1 MSTKKL
7 TKILSGFMAIIM
19 LLLALLPLS
28 VSAATSTAEAPAIDY
43 TPFMLEYENGAVY
56 NRQTAE
62 LSYNFYKEAKK
73 FVDNNA
79 GAVIQNVADGKFS
92 FEYNNIQYS
101 LNSTYIQKP
110 VVVSTCG
117 LLIGVL
123 SYTFNGEEKYI
134 MMIMFEGTDT
144 DVSSD
149 IITDLNFVDK
159 KVDSDHHYHQGFYE
173 AARNHY
179 STLSLKT
186 FSLGDKKV
194 TLPEYIEKMK
204 EEGNNYQMLVT
215 GHSLGAA
222 VANIFT
228 SYFVDVK
235 GGDAAQKNAVAYTFA
250 TPLTCSD
257 GTANKSGV
265 KNIFNFI
272 NKWDWVTQVGYGG
285 ISATGMGAR
294 EGIDLKYTAGEDKWQ
309 NLPVTKIMANH
320 KMSAKIYGS
329 ILDKA
334 SDNIYKSS
342 VNPLGSFVLYNK
354 FNPITNTYQR
364 IIYHSGKL
372 IVCGNDNELA
382 GDWSQ
387 NAFVNF
393 TKIAS
398 NCRELIFDTAENLT
412 KIGAHAFYGMSHLT
426 NVLTLP
432 DSLTTIGEYAFY
444 RCGFRG
450 ELKIPNGMTKVGE
463 FAFFG
468 CSALTSINAK
478 DAVEMV
484 WGIGAFADCI
494 GDENE
499 YLHLP
504 NIEFSLQ
511 LFGVYY
517 LEDSTTGIT
526 RIEAQDRFS
535 GNYVAPGNKI
545 HVGCAPEEYL
555 KEKPNHDFY
564 YYLLDSRLDSG
575 VDVMSRS
582 DDLFYDNKTKSIEGV
597 ADISDQGVVTVSPLC
612 PEGTKF
618 TVIFV
623 ERVEGDPCKTGVA
636 AENIDQRAI
645 TFTVRKNTN
654 FAGGLG
660 TSESPYLISSA
671 AHLAN
676 IKNDLSAYYRLI
688 NTIDCSEHEWKSLAS
703 TESAPFMGTL
713 DGNGYSITNMTGA
726 ALFAYNNGTIKNLVI
741 DGANLTSL
749 AATNGGYAYASF
761 FVGKNMSSGEIL
773 NCSVINN
780 AKLDVTSKY
789 SAEILRLRIGG
800 ICGENIGT
808 VSHCSVTTATINGY
822 GDSSGA
828 YKNNHGHMGS
838 IVGCL
843 LETGKVKNCYAQGN
857 TIYLHLKHASYDKWG
872 SSDNDP
878 STAYFKVGGLVGAC
892 YGTAYTFENCIAHA
906 NIIDTKWSKVIKG
919 SDVVGWDPESFC
931 KRDKKTDAFS
941 GYFENTATVTACYSD
956 SSAQST
962 VLALDALLADTTAQS
977 IFADWSFESGTP
989 QLIHTTFT
997 GITVS
1002 APYKT
1007 KYYLG
1012 EKLNLFGLKVK
1023 KTNAG
1028 TTETEDNAI
1037 TGYFISGFDS
1047 TKSGE
1052 CTVKVSYLT
1061 GYSATSLESEFTV
1074 TVECVTPIGG
1084 TIQPCIADEESAGE
1098 LVFEINHTLK
1108 LSDLRG
1114 EIYFNNGDITTLEDL
1129 SQNDDVRISFSQ
1141 PVKYATG
1148 SGNSAVLGNGI
1159 LDTVGTQMLMV
1170 ECHYAYTDA
1179 NGVSRP
1185 ASLFIPVMVL
1195 VECEHATTV
1204 LEDVIAPTNSEYGYT
1219 GDVVCTICKEIISE
1233 GKIIEIVDKLPCV
1246 NHTWDTGVISTPA
1259 THTTEGEKLFTCT
1272 VCDTTKTEVIP
1283 PDATAHSF
1291 GAWERHSNTQHKRT
1305 CGCGEIEYVDH
1316 IWDEGIITAPATH
1329 TTEGEK
1335 LFTCTVC
1342 QTTKTEV
1349 ILADVT
1355 AHTFGAWERHS
1366 NTQHKR
1372 ACGCGEIEYVDHIW
1386 DDGII
1391 TTPATHTTEGEK
1403 LFTCTVCQTTKTEVI
1418 PADVTA
1424 HTFGAWERHSNT
1436 QHKRTCGC
1444 GEIEYAD
1451 HTWDDGII
1459 TTPATHI
1466 ATGVKTYTCTNCVAT
1481 KTETVSPLGHVYNLQ
1496 IATSKYL
1503 KQSATCTTT
1512 ALYYYSCSCG
1522 ERGEST
1528 FAYGS
1533 ALHHS
1538 FTTYLYNNN
1547 ATCEKDG
1554 TETAQCDRC
1563 STMDTRTKVGS
1574 MLSHAWS
1581 TAWTTNREGHYRA
1594 CNNCDAV
1601 TALEEHI
1608 SGGAATATS
1617 PEICTTCGYMITP
1630 MLGHTHSLTYI
1641 SAEEPSC
1648 TQAGNIPYY
1657 ICSGCEKMYRDV
1669 SATEELSVVNIPAL
1683 DHNYVETVTQPTC
1696 TEAGYTTHT
1705 CSRCTESYVDSHT
1718 SAKGHSP
1725 GAKATCTTAQLCTVC
1740 SYEIA
1745 GATGHSFTRY
1755 ISDENATCEADGT
1768 LTATCDHC
1776 TATDTTIDTASAIG
1790 HHYDQGIITQ
1800 APDCEVDGIKTFTC
1814 ANDATHTY
1822 TESIPAKT
1830 HAYGAWVTVT
1840 EPTNLAV
1847 GKLTRVC
1854 VHNAAHIEEKE
1865 LPILNGNDYACT
1877 AISAPTCEGTGTE
1890 LYEIILDGQKFTYL
1904 VTLPA
1909 TGHSF
1914 DTALQSD
1921 GTHHFTVCACGV
1933 KKDSTAHIFAEI
1945 ANESTQK
1952 SAPTCTDP
1960 AVYSKS
1966 CAICGYIGA
1975 ESFVSGAANG
1985 HSFADGACTRCGTED
2000 PNGVNPIVIPVAAT
2014 GTVALGGAAV
2024 YLIIRKKKRI

>member
-7 TKILSGFMAIIM
+7 TKILSGFMAIII

-43 TPFMLEYENGAVY
+43 TPFMLEYNNGAVY
-56 NRQTAE
+56 NQQTAE

-73 FVDNNA
+73 FVDNKAKEEIKSVSDHTFNFA
-79 GAVIQNVADGKFS
+79 
-92 FEYNNIQYS
+92 YNDT
-101 LNSTYIQKP
+101 TYYLSSVYIHKP
-110 VVVSTCG
+110 DWIPSCG
-117 LLIGVL
+117 LLVGIL
-123 SYTFNGEEKYI
+123 NYTFNGEEKHI
-134 MMIMFEGTDT
+134 MMVMFEGTKGLSDLLT
-144 DVSSD
+144 DAD
-149 IITDLNFVDK
+149 ITYEEADGRYYHNGFFETAER
-159 KVDSDHHYHQGFYE
+159 HY
-173 AARNHY
+173 N
-179 STLSLKT
+179 TLSAKA
-186 FSLGDKKV
+186 FSLGDEEV

-228 SYFVDVK
+228 SYFIDGK
-235 GGDAAQKNAVAYTFA
+235 SGNAAQKNAVAYTFA

-257 GTANKSGV
+257 GTAAHSDV
-265 KNIFNFI
+265 KNVFNFI
-272 NKWDWVTQVGYGG
+272 NKWDWVTEAGYGFGTLGG
-285 ISATGMGAR
+285 INNNGAR
-294 EGIDLKYTAGEDKWQ
+294 EGVDLKFTAGSDNWWDRHSVLLG
-309 NLPVTKIMANH
+309 NHNDSLHLFNTDNH
-320 KMSAKIYGS
+320 KMNATVYGS

-334 SDNIYKSS
+334 NANIYKSS
-342 VNPLGSFVLYNK
+342 VNPQKSFVLYNK
-354 FNPITNTYQR
+354 FDALTNTYQR
-364 IIYHSGKL
+364 IIYSNGTLSVSGSG
-372 IVCGNDNELA
+372 VLA
-382 GDWSQ
+382 GNWSK
-387 NAFVNF
+387 NTFVNF
-393 TKIAS
+393 AKIS
-398 NCRELIFDTAENLT
+398 KNCTRLTFAPDCTITEIGSYAFSGMEQLGGDLSLPSTLT
-412 KIGAHAFYGMSHLT
+412 KIG
-426 NVLTLP
+426 
-432 DSLTTIGEYAFY
+432 DYAF
-444 RCGFRG
+444 FH
-450 ELKIPNGMTKVGE
+450 
-463 FAFFG
+463 
-468 CSALTSINAK
+468 CSALTGDLILKENMLRVGTNAFNGCSGLNSIDASNATN
-478 DAVEMV
+478 MT
-484 WGIGAFADCI
+484 WGFGAFSNCVDRNKFKLP
-494 GDENE
+494 GGE
-499 YLHLP
+499 YNP
-504 NIEFSLQ
+504 DI
-511 LFGVYY
+511 FGQYY
-517 LEDSTTGIT
+517 LEDNFGYIALIDLVDLANDTDT
-526 RIEAQDRFS
+526 RLDGS
-535 GNYVAPGNKI
+535 NYVAPGNKI
-545 HVGCAPEEYL
+545 HMGRLLDEDLNLRA
-555 KEKPNHDFY
+555 HADFC
-564 YYLLDSRLDSG
+564 YYLLDS
-575 VDVMSRS
+575 DVNIEDAATSNAY
-582 DDLFYDNKTKSIEGV
+582 LKEKAKSTIEGV
-597 ADISDQGVVTVSPLC
+597 AKVSSEGVITVDNACPQGKT
-612 PEGTKF
+612 F
-618 TVIFV
+618 TVIILD
-623 ERVEGDPCKTGVA
+623 RIGDEPDFGATA
-636 AENIDQRAI
+636 RENNQKARAI
-645 TFTVRKNTN
+645 RFTVQNESEYFEGGAGTQERPYRIKTYEQLKN
-654 FAGGLG
+654 
-660 TSESPYLISSA
+660 IS
-671 AHLAN
+671 
-676 IKNDLSAYYRLI
+676 KDLSAHYKLI
-688 NTIDCSEHEWKSLAS
+688 GDIDCTEETAWTSIATVAS
-703 TESAPFMGTL
+703 DPFTGSL
-713 DGNGYSITNMTGA
+713 DGNGYTIKGLTGT
-726 ALFAYNNGTIKNLVI
+726 ALFTYNAGTIC
-741 DGANLTSL
+741 NLTLESANIKKLSIDTFGGIL
-749 AATNGGYAYASF
+749 AARNEIGG
-761 FVGKNMSSGEIL
+761 KIQ
-773 NCSVINN
+773 NCHITGDSVVNI
-780 AKLDVTSKY
+780 TYKY
-789 SAEILRLRIGG
+789 NDGTCHLRI
-800 ICGENIGT
+800 
-808 VSHCSVTTATINGY
+808 
-822 GDSSGA
+822 
-828 YKNNHGHMGS
+828 
-838 IVGCL
+838 
-843 LETGKVKNCYAQGN
+843 
-857 TIYLHLKHASYDKWG
+857 
-872 SSDNDP
+872 
-878 STAYFKVGGLVGAC
+878 GGLVGAN
-892 YGTAYTFENCIAHA
+892 YGTIKNCSITGAKLTGEAKGGDKHYDVYCNVGGIAGQNLSGATISNCAAYDVTVKGLIYHNGIGGVLYEDNKSYAYFRLGGFVGMNQGAIETSSYCNAKPTYERTYYNHKGVTDSDYAIIKENLRSASVGSIQSGTVDCVEDAAKTLPTQSFALSIQTLPHKTTYYIGEELNLYGIAVTCNGE
-906 NIIDTKWSKVIKG
+906 NIHGYTV
-919 SDVVGWDPESFC
+919 
-931 KRDKKTDAFS
+931 S
-941 GYFENTATVTACYSD
+941 GYDPNQARTQTLTVQYQMASE
-956 SSAQST
+956 
-962 VLALDALLADTTAQS
+962 
-977 IFADWSFESGTP
+977 I
-989 QLIHTTFT
+989 
-997 GITVS
+997 
-1002 APYKT
+1002 
-1007 KYYLG
+1007 
-1012 EKLNLFGLKVK
+1012 LK
-1023 KTNAG
+1023 A
-1028 TTETEDNAI
+1028 
-1037 TGYFISGFDS
+1037 
-1047 TKSGE
+1047 
-1052 CTVKVSYLT
+1052 
-1061 GYSATSLESEFTV
+1061 EFTV
-1074 TVECVTPIGG
+1074 TVENIIPKTVVILPQVDEYGNDRVFNINDPI
-1084 TIQPCIADEESAGE
+1084 S
-1098 LVFEINHTLK
+1098 
-1108 LSDLRG
+1108 LSDLRAIVYYNDG
-1114 EIYFNNGDITTLEDL
+1114 TREEVDNLADNDLGLIFRIVTDAALGIGVLNTTGLNVIT
-1129 SQNDDVRISFSQ
+1129 
-1141 PVKYATG
+1141 ATC
-1148 SGNSAVLGNGI
+1148 NYVYKDENGI
-1159 LDTVGTQMLMV
+1159 
-1170 ECHYAYTDA
+1170 
-1179 NGVSRP
+1179 SRNSETP
-1185 ASLFIPVMVL
+1185 
-1195 VECEHATTV
+1195 
-1204 LEDVIAPTNSEYGYT
+1204 LEAFVALSVVCDCTSTIIENAVAATNSEYGYT
-1219 GDVVCTICKEIISE
+1219 GDKKCTVC
-1233 GKIIEIVDKLPCV
+1233 GEIVEEGTILTKIPCD
-1246 NHTWDTGVISTPA
+1246 NHTWNEGAVITPA
-1259 THTTEGEKLFTCT
+1259 THTTSGEVSFTCT

-1283 PDATAHSF
+1283 ADVTAHTF
-1291 GAWERHSNTQHKRT
+1291 GAWERHSYTQHKRA

-1316 IWDEGIITAPATH
+1316 IWDEGIITA
-1329 TTEGEK
+1329 
-1335 LFTCTVC
+1335 
-1342 QTTKTEV
+1342 
-1349 ILADVT
+1349 
-1355 AHTFGAWERHS
+1355 
-1366 NTQHKR
+1366 
-1372 ACGCGEIEYVDHIW
+1372 
-1386 DDGII
+1386 
-1391 TTPATHTTEGEK
+1391 PATHTTEGEK

-1581 TAWTTNREGHYRA
+1581 TAWTTNQEGHYRT

-1725 GAKATCTTAQLCTVC
+1725 GSKATCTTAQLCTVC

-1776 TATDTTIDTASAIG
+1776 TATDTVIDTGSAIG

-1921 GTHHFTVCACGV
+1921 ATHHFTVCACGV

-1945 ANESTQK
+1945 ASEATKK

-1985 HSFADGACTRCGTED
+1985 HSFADGACTRCGVED